1 MMSAADEWNAR
12 YSERD
17 ALWTGSVNPT
27 LDAAVTAL
35 GMQPGRALDLG
46 CGEGGD
52 ALWLAR
58 AGWRVT
64 GVDISTVAV
73 DRAIARAEQEGLTA
87 GADGAHPGGSARF
100 LARDLEA
107 WEGPAGEGTDGFGVD
122 GFRADGGRADAGGYG
137 LITASFF
144 QSFAGLDR
152 ETVLRRAA
160 TWLAP
165 GGALVVLS
173 HGSHPAWKES
183 EQAHQ
188 HADDTADGEG
198 GDEQP
203 RSFHEFR
210 PEHERAL
217 FADLTAAGDYTIER
231 SEVVVRDLTGPEGQ
245 TGTIDDTLTVLRRVH

>member
-1 MMSAADEWNAR
+1 MMSAAEEWNAR

-17 ALWTGSVNPT
+17 ALWTGNVNPT
-27 LDAAVTAL
+27 LGAAVTAI

-73 DRAIARAEQEGLTA
+73 DRATARAEQEGLTA

-152 ETVLRRAA
+152 ESVLRRAA

-165 GGALVVLS
+165 GGALVMLS
-173 HGSHPAWKES
+173 HGSHPSWKES
-183 EQAHQ
+183 EHKAGHE
-188 HADDTADGEG
+188 HAEGE
-198 GDEQP
+198 P
-203 RSFHEFR
+203 RSFHEIR

-217 FADLTAAGDYTIER
+217 FADLIATGDYSIER
-231 SEVVVRDLTGPEGQ
+231 SEVVVREVTGPDGQ
-245 TGTIDDTLTVLRRVH
+245 TGTIDDTLTVLRRLR